1 MGDLISRK
9 AAIDVLGVGKKVL
22 SRVLDDTDDVVGCE
36 REKYSW
42 GLGLIEAYIN
52 DMKEL
57 PPAQPEIVRC
67 CKCSYWDRDSLRH
80 QYNDFRDW
88 NEAECKML
96 AERDPYDEINR
107 YTEADDYCSRA
118 ERRQE

>member
-1 MGDLISRK
+1 MNDDTISRQ
-9 AAIDVLGVGKKVL
+9 AAIDVLRVGKKVL

-57 PPAQPEIVRC
+57 PPAQSDIIRC
-67 CKCSYWDRDSLRH
+67 NACKHWICHDRRCEYWNHGVKPL
-80 QYNDFRDW
+80 DW
-88 NEAECKML
+88 CC
-96 AERDPYDEINR
+96 Y
-107 YTEADDYCSRA
+107 A
-118 ERRQE
+118 ERRTDG